1 MPYYCL
7 VFNRFVLFICT
18 QSATFTNLKDE
29 LEKFV
34 YGEEEVSLSICKE
47 WSQWRLSFRSKTN
60 SASAK
65 TFLMLCKLVN
75 VAQNQTF
82 RNEVTNLTSAKEAF
96 IVFRVHFRNY
106 FPG

>member
-7 VFNRFVLFICT
+7 VFNRFVVFICT

-65 TFLMLCKLVN
+65 TFLMLASHLGKILPFCAEETDLEN
-75 VAQNQTF
+75 SSDT
-82 RNEVTNLTSAKEAF
+82 
-96 IVFRVHFRNY
+96 
-106 FPG
+106 G